1 MQIGLLFGSFN
12 PIHTGHLIIANTVL
26 NELPLTKIWFIVSPQ
41 NPLKKSGDLLNAAI
55 RLQLVKKAIA
65 DNERMVASDVEFN
78 LPSPSYTTN
87 TLNYLETAYTENE
100 FYFILG
106 SDSFQ
111 QLNKWKDYETIMQKN
126 LIVYQRPGFVMSEK
140 NPANITIVKSP
151 LLEISATQIRTLI
164 KTNKSIRYLV
174 PDVVREEIEK
184 NNYYR

>member
-26 NELPLTKIWFIVSPQ
+26 NELPLTQIWFIVSPH
-41 NPLKKSGDLLNAAI
+41 NPLKKSADLLNAGI

-65 DNERMVASDVEFN
+65 DDKRMLASDVEFN
-78 LPSPSYTTN
+78 LPLPSYTIN
-87 TLNYLETAYTENE
+87 TLSYLETAYPENK

-111 QLNKWKDYETIMQKN
+111 QLCKWKDYETIMQKN
-126 LIVYQRPGFVMSEK
+126 LVVYQRPGFIISEI
-140 NPANITIVKSP
+140 NPDNITIVRSP
-151 LLEISATQIRTLI
+151 LLEISATQIRALI
-164 KTNKSIRYLV
+164 KTDKSIRYLV
-174 PDVVREEIEK
+174 PEIVREEIEK